1 MANKKDEKENKV
13 VVNNE
18 EIKLNDLFQEL
29 YKKISLGT
37 YDMDVD
43 KNKNQI
49 EAMSE
54 KIRRVI
60 DSDMEEMKTYGGE
73 NDLTRFLLNTIQ
85 KSGKNFGN
93 LGDVKIDNMSLENL
107 FMSKDGS
114 IFSTFEER
122 FRNKSMLFHD
132 LEIISEQ
139 LVELNEAINTTRDDI
154 VASDDVG
161 SDISRSLSFSADG
174 KDSDRYDELIEEVKS
189 IEKKYGLNYKIREHI
204 VPKTLKYG
212 EYYVYIIP
220 EKELYENAQR
230 KKIEKTNG
238 ATLESTEA
246 TSVME
251 GLNVSSNYK
260 DIKPDDMIEYISEN
274 IKINNYDIPLPI
286 LENADI
292 NRGMKDLADFNSLSN
307 LLKKAKN
314 KKDNKDDNK
323 FKSLGFSD
331 GVKSFKMD
339 DWSSVKGCYIK
350 LLDPKKVI
358 PVKLLNYTI
367 GYYYIHDAELDVTN
381 HYCKHGKRF
390 SSLMDSV
397 NNNTENQ
404 YTIVNS
410 IASAI
415 VRSFDKKYLADNPE
429 FKELIINSLLYD
441 DMYKKKVH
449 FQFIP
454 GDNVCRFSI
463 NEDDN
468 GNGQSMLYKSLFYAK
483 LYLSL
488 LVFNMI
494 TYLTKSQDTIVTY
507 VKTSGID
514 KNMVN
519 KTMDIARQWK
529 AKQIG
534 IGDLMDYSSIY
545 SKIGTGR
552 DLFIPEGESGER
564 GLSWDVIQGQ
574 DVNMQNELMEQLKEA
589 FINGT
594 GVPSV
599 IMNYINE
606 ADFAKT
612 LVMANAKQLRRV
624 MMYQDSFNEGLT
636 EMYQKILYYCTDIDL
651 EDIANFTYTLQRPK
665 TLPNNNLVDII
676 GYGDQILDFIEK
688 SEFGQYVEETED
700 LNASKDKF
708 RKVMSR
714 KVLPMLPWEV
724 VDEVLEEI
732 KLDVVV
738 DKVKKDSENDTGDDA
753 TSSSGTDDMGM
764 DDSGGDDMGF

>member
-1 MANKKDEKENKV
+1 MANKKEEKKDEQQHKTS
-13 VVNNE
+13 NE
-18 EIKLNDLFQEL
+18 EIKLNDLFQDIF
-29 YKKISLGT
+29 KKISLGS
-37 YDMDVD
+37 YDIDID
-43 KNKNQI
+43 RNKNQI

-54 KIRRVI
+54 KIRKVI
-60 DSDMEEMKTYGGE
+60 ADDMDEMKTYGGE

-93 LGDVKIDNMSLENL
+93 LSDIKTDNMTLENL
-107 FMSKDGS
+107 FLSKDGS

-174 KDSDRYDELIEEVKS
+174 KDSDRYDELIEEVKE
-189 IEKKYGLNYKIREHI
+189 IEKKYGLNYMVREHI

-212 EYYVYIIP
+212 EYYLYIIP
-220 EKELYENAQR
+220 ERTLFENSQK
-230 KKIEKTNG
+230 KKIETTNG
-238 ATLESTEA
+238 ATMESAEANVFLESLKLDKEH
-246 TSVME
+246 
-251 GLNVSSNYK
+251 K
-260 DIKPDDMIEYISEN
+260 DIKADDMVSYISEN
-274 IKINNYDIPLPI
+274 IKINNTDVPLPV
-286 LENADI
+286 LENNNYYGA
-292 NRGMKDLADFNSLSN
+292 MKDLADFNKLSD
-307 LLKKAKN
+307 LLKKQKGKKN
-314 KKDNKDDNK
+314 KKDDNG
-323 FKSLGFSD
+323 FGSLGFSD

-339 DWSSVKGCYIK
+339 DWSNVKGCYIK
-350 LLDPKKVI
+350 MLDPKKVI

-367 GYYYIHDAELDVTN
+367 GYYYIHDAEMDVTN
-381 HYCKHGKRF
+381 HYCKHGHRF
-390 SSLMDSV
+390 SSLIDNV
-397 NNNTENQ
+397 TNKPENKQ
-404 YTIVNS
+404 S
-410 IASAI
+410 LIANIANAI
-415 VRSFDKKYLADNPE
+415 VRSFDKEYLAKNDE
-429 FKELIINSLLYD
+429 FKDLIINSLLYN
-441 DMYKKKVH
+441 DMYKKKLH
-449 FQFIP
+449 YQFIP
-454 GDNVCRFSI
+454 GDNICRFSI
-463 NEDDN
+463 NEDEN

-612 LVMANAKQLRRV
+612 LVMANAKQIRRV
-624 MMYQDSFNEGLT
+624 MMYQDSFNEDLT
-636 EMYQKILYYCTDIDL
+636 EMYQKILYYCTDIDVK
-651 EDIANFTYTLQRPK
+651 DIANFTYTLQRPK
-665 TLPNNNLVDII
+665 TLPNNNLVDMM
-676 GYGDQILDFIEK
+676 GYGDQIIDFLEK
-688 SEFGQYVEETED
+688 AEFGQYAEETPE
-700 LNASKDKF
+700 LNLSKDKF
-708 RKVMSR
+708 RKMISR
-714 KVLPMLPWEV
+714 KVLPMLPWEL
-724 VDEVLEEI
+724 VDETIEDVKLEVI
-732 KLDVVV
+732 ADKLKNSDNNQ
-738 DKVKKDSENDTGDDA
+738 DSID
-753 TSSSGTDDMGM
+753 SSGDEY
-764 DDSGGDDMGF
+764 

>member
-1 MANKKDEKENKV
+1 MAKKDETKKENVPETSKDEV
-13 VVNNE
+13 
-18 EIKLNDLFQEL
+18 KLNDLFQDI
-29 YKKISLGT
+29 YKKISMGA
-37 YDMDVD
+37 YEMDIE

-54 KIRRVI
+54 KIRKVI

-85 KSGKNFGN
+85 RSGRNFTN
-93 LGDVKIDNMSLENL
+93 LGDIRTDNMSLENL
-107 FMSKDGS
+107 FLSKDGS
-114 IFSTFEER
+114 IFGTFEER
-122 FRNKSMLFHD
+122 FRNKALLFQD
-132 LEIISEQ
+132 LEIITEQ

-161 SDISRSLSFSADG
+161 SEISRSLSFSADG
-174 KDSDRYDELIEEVKS
+174 KDSDKYDELIEEVKD
-189 IEKKYGLNYKIREHI
+189 IEKKYGLNYMVREHI

-220 EKELYENAQR
+220 ERTLFENGQKR
-230 KKIEKTNG
+230 KIEMTSG
-238 ATLESTEA
+238 AVVETTEANTFLES
-246 TSVME
+246 
-251 GLNVSSNYK
+251 LKLDKDHK
-260 DIKPDDMIEYISEN
+260 DIKADDMMSYISEN
-274 IKINNYDIPLPI
+274 IKINNSDMPLPI
-286 LENADI
+286 LENTNYMGA
-292 NRGMKDLADFNSLSN
+292 MKDLEDFNSLSN
-307 LLKKAKN
+307 LLKKQKN
-314 KKDNKDDNK
+314 KKDNKDKDNG
-323 FKSLGFSD
+323 FSSLGFSD

-339 DWSSVKGCYIK
+339 DWSNVKGCYIK

-367 GYYYIHDAELDVTN
+367 GYYYMHDAEMDVTN
-381 HYCKHGKRF
+381 HHCNHGHRF
-390 SSLMDSV
+390 SSVMSNVTNKPEDKQSLIS
-397 NNNTENQ
+397 N
-404 YTIVNS
+404 
-410 IASAI
+410 IANAI

-429 FKELIINSLLYD
+429 FKELIINSLMYNE
-441 DMYKKKVH
+441 MYKKKLH

-454 GDNVCRFSI
+454 GDHICRFSI
-463 NEDDN
+463 NEDEN

-519 KTMDIARQWK
+519 KTMDLARQWK

-612 LVMANAKQLRRV
+612 LVMANAKQIRRV
-624 MMYQDSFNEGLT
+624 MMYQDNFNEDLT
-636 EMYQKILYYCTDIDL
+636 EMYQKILYYCTEIDVSDIS
-651 EDIANFTYTLQRPK
+651 NFTYTLQRPK
-665 TLPNNNLVDII
+665 TLPNNNLVDMM
-676 GYGDQILDFIEK
+676 GYGDQILDFLEK
-688 SEFGQYVEETED
+688 SEFGQFTEETPE
-700 LNASKDKF
+700 LNLSKDKF

-714 KVLPMLPWEV
+714 RVLPMLPWEL
-724 VDEVLEEI
+724 VDEVMEEI
-732 KLDVVV
+732 KMEVVA
-738 DKVKKDSENDTGDDA
+738 DRLKSSNDNNDS
-753 TSSSGTDDMGM
+753 TDEY
-764 DDSGGDDMGF
+764 

>member
-1 MANKKDEKENKV
+1 MAKKENTSETSR
-13 VVNNE
+13 E
-18 EIKLNDLFQEL
+18 EVKLNELFQDI
-29 YKKISLGT
+29 YKKISMGA
-37 YDMDVD
+37 YEMDIE

-54 KIRRVI
+54 KIRKVI
-60 DSDMEEMKTYGGE
+60 DSDMDEMKTYGGE

-85 KSGKNFGN
+85 RSGRNFTN
-93 LGDVKIDNMSLENL
+93 MSDIKTDNMSLENL
-107 FMSKDGS
+107 FLSKDGS

-122 FRNKSMLFHD
+122 FRNKSLLFHD

-139 LVELNEAINTTRDDI
+139 LVELTEAINTTRDDI

-174 KDSDRYDELIEEVKS
+174 RDSDKYDELIEEVKDL
-189 IEKKYGLNYKIREHI
+189 EKKYGLNYMVREHI

-220 EKELYENAQR
+220 ERTLFENGQKR
-230 KKIEKTNG
+230 KIDMTNG
-238 ATLESTEA
+238 AALESTEA
-246 TSVME
+246 STFLESLKTE
-251 GLNVSSNYK
+251 KEYK
-260 DIKPDDMIEYISEN
+260 DIKDDDMISYISEN
-274 IKINNYDIPLPI
+274 IKINNSDMPLPI
-286 LENADI
+286 LENNNYNGA
-292 NRGMKDLADFNSLSN
+292 MKDLADFNALST
-307 LLKKAKN
+307 LLKKQKG
-314 KKDNKDDNK
+314 KKDKKDDDNG
-323 FKSLGFSD
+323 FTSLGFSD

-339 DWSSVKGCYIK
+339 DWSNVKGCYIK

-367 GYYYIHDAELDVTN
+367 GYYYIHDADLDVTN
-381 HYCKHGKRF
+381 HHCKHGHRF
-390 SSLMDSV
+390 SSVLDNITNKPEDKQSL
-397 NNNTENQ
+397 
-404 YTIVNS
+404 
-410 IASAI
+410 IANIANAI

-429 FKELIINSLLYD
+429 FKDLITNSLLYN
-441 DMYKKKVH
+441 DMYKRKLH
-449 FQFIP
+449 YQFIP
-454 GDNVCRFSI
+454 GDHICRFSI
-463 NEDDN
+463 NEDEN

-488 LVFNMI
+488 LVFSMI

-589 FINGT
+589 YINGT

-599 IMNYINE
+599 IMNYVNE

-612 LVMANAKQLRRV
+612 LVMANAKQIRRV
-624 MMYQDSFNEGLT
+624 MMYQDSFNEDLT
-636 EMYQKILYYCTDIDL
+636 EMYQKILYYCTDIDIA
-651 EDIANFTYTLQRPK
+651 DISNFTYTLQRPK
-665 TLPNNNLVDII
+665 TLPNNNLVDMI
-676 GYGDQILDFIEK
+676 GYGDQIMDFMEK
-688 SEFGQYVEETED
+688 SEFGQFTEETPE

-714 KVLPMLPWEV
+714 RVLPMLPWEL
-724 VDEVLEEI
+724 VDEVMEEI
-732 KLDVVV
+732 KLEVVADRLKNSE
-738 DKVKKDSENDTGDDA
+738 DKDNDS
-753 TSSSGTDDMGM
+753 TDEY
-764 DDSGGDDMGF
+764 